1 MAANASINVVLADSH
16 DNESRGRKAFASLAT
31 LFEKNKSDTELG
43 VIERD
48 QLANRFELQLSQ
60 LTDTL
65 DASSFGQFPLQLFQF
80 LSLMPSCYLDCLIHS
95 GTKMAIKKYYCLI
108 CQTFWFDYFLQAR
121 LVIIAFRIFS
131 TLLSIISRAFLCHRD
146 FMSH

>member
-48 QLANRFELQLSQ
+48 ELAKRFDLQLTR
-60 LTDTL
+60 LAGTL
-65 DASSFGQFPLQLFQF
+65 DASSFGQFHQPFFQF
-80 LSLMPSCYLDCLIHS
+80 LSLILSCDLDCLVH
-95 GTKMAIKKYYCLI
+95 TV
-108 CQTFWFDYFLQAR
+108 T
-121 LVIIAFRIFS
+121 
-131 TLLSIISRAFLCHRD
+131 
-146 FMSH
+146 